1 MRGSLEFHKRSLI
14 TDQVGLRQ
22 SYGIPRNVPTFA
34 ISVCLGRF
42 DVLAA
47 ARVAVTR
54 STFAPHPC
62 PDGPVSC
69 GRTLRQRNGISLTQH
84 QHPSLPPGSDDFV

>member
-1 MRGSLEFHKRSLI
+1 MRGSLEFHKRSLT

-34 ISVCLGRF
+34 ISVCLVRF

-54 STFAPHPC
+54 PTFASTPVPT
-62 PDGPVSC
+62 GPSRADARS
-69 GRTLRQRNGISLTQH
+69 G
-84 QHPSLPPGSDDFV
+84 PSLPPGSDDVV